1 MPFRRFTLVSWLIL
15 AALHICDLSL
25 AQEPANTK
33 PKPETFLLLPEPLI
47 MRSPRSIKP
56 TGSTNTVFTPAK
68 EVADSP
74 FITTYSAKELLAI
87 GISPETFAKR
97 ARTDADRLLQ
107 ELKPE
112 WIRDEKG
119 QLLYAVYRG
128 ARPIYASLIVAPSL
142 PLLFEATFGPEIW
155 VTAPDRNALYIF
167 PAKAAIL
174 SDFAG
179 DLEDRFKSEP
189 YAASNEIFAW
199 KKGTFEPV
207 AVGSFTD

>member
-1 MPFRRFTLVSWLIL
+1 MLTHHAFLTSRIIL
-15 AALHICDLSL
+15 AALFVVHLAP
-25 AQEPANTK
+25 AQEPAPAK
-33 PKPETFLLLPEPLI
+33 PAPETFLLLPEPHI
-47 MRSPRSIKP
+47 MRSPRSINLK
-56 TGSTNTVFTPAK
+56 GAANTVVTPAK
-68 EVADSP
+68 EIPESP
-74 FITTYSAKELLAI
+74 FIATYTAHELLAI

-97 ARTDADRLLQ
+97 ARTVADRLLQ

-112 WIRDEKG
+112 WIRDDQG
-119 QLLYAVYRG
+119 QVIYAVYRG
-128 ARPIYASLIVAPSL
+128 DRPIYASLIIAPSL

-174 SDFAG
+174 NDFAG

-189 YAASNEIFAW
+189 YAATSEIFSW

-207 AVGSFTD
+207 AVGSFTE